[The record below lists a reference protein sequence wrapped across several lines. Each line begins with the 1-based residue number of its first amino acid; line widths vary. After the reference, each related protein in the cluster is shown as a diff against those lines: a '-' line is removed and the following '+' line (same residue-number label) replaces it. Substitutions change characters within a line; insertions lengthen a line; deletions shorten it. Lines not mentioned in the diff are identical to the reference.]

1 MKQFISFTHKEFI
14 HIFRDSRTLLI
25 LLVMPAVLITL
36 FGYVVTTEVR
46 GAIATV
52 CDETMPQ
59 DSRRIIDAIE
69 ASQYFDLSSPSLSI
83 NDAEVKLRSGE
94 ADVAVC
100 IRPSKSPTSTGSA
113 HSLKG
118 DLQPI
123 EILVLCDGSE
133 PNQAQMRGAYMM
145 QIVSPMLSEGSS
157 IYSPPFRE
165 GQGVGLR
172 SLFNPQARSEY
183 NFVPGVIGLI
193 VLLICAM
200 MTSIAIVSEKENG
213 TMELLLA
220 SPLSPLTIIS
230 AKLIP
235 YFVFSSVN
243 LITIL
248 LLSHYLLGVPFVG
261 SVTAFVAVTLLY
273 IIVSLALGLL
283 ISTAVRTQMAALL
296 LSLLLIVP
304 TMYLSNFVFPLDSLP
319 LPMQV
324 VSNIVPAK
332 WYMDAARRI
341 LIQGVEVQY
350 VAKDFAV
357 LAIMAVVL
365 MTISVKLFKKRL

>member
-1 MKQFISFTHKEFI
+1 MNQFLSFTRKEFI

-46 GAIATV
+46 GAIATI
-52 CDETMPQ
+52 CDESVTQ
-59 DSRRIIDAIE
+59 DSRRIAEAIGASHYFTLTSPSSSIDA
-69 ASQYFDLSSPSLSI
+69 AQD
-83 NDAEVKLRSGE
+83 KLRSGQ

-100 IRPSKSPTSTGSA
+100 INRDGEV
-113 HSLKG
+113 L
-118 DLQPI
+118 I
-123 EILVLCDGSE
+123 LCDGSE
-133 PNQAQMRGAYMM
+133 PNQSQMRGAYMI
-145 QIVSPMLSEGSS
+145 QIL
-157 IYSPPFRE
+157 
-165 GQGVGLR
+165 QGVADQTTVQMTAVSSR
-172 SLFNPQARSEY
+172 SLFNPQQRSEY

-230 AKLIP
+230 AKLVP
-235 YFVFSSVN
+235 YFFFSSIN
-243 LITIL
+243 LISIL

-261 SVTAFVAVTLLY
+261 SLPAFVAVTLLY

-283 ISTAVRTQMAALL
+283 ISTVVRTQMAALL

-319 LPMQV
+319 LPMQGM
-324 VSNIVPAK
+324 SNIVPAK

-341 LIQGVEVQY
+341 LIQGVEVKH
-350 VAKDFAV
+350 VAWDFGILAV
-357 LAIMAVVL
+357 MAVVL
-365 MTISVKLFKKRL
+365 MGISVKLFKKRLS

>member
-1 MKQFISFTHKEFI
+1 MKQFICFTRKEFI

-36 FGYVVTTEVR
+36 FGFVVTTEVR
-46 GAIATV
+46 GAIATI
-52 CDETMPQ
+52 CDEAMTQ
-59 DSRRIIDAIE
+59 DSRRIAETIGT
-69 ASQYFDLSSPSLSI
+69 SQYFSLTSPCGSI
-83 NDAEVKLRSGE
+83 DVAEDKLRSGQ

-100 IRPSKSPTSTGSA
+100 INRDGEV
-113 HSLKG
+113 L
-118 DLQPI
+118 I
-123 EILVLCDGSE
+123 LCDGSE

-145 QIVSPMLSEGSS
+145 QIITPLLSEGSS
-157 IYSPPFRE
+157 ISSPSYT
-165 GQGVGLR
+165 GGVVAR
-172 SLFNPQARSEY
+172 SLFNPQQRSEY

-235 YFVFSSVN
+235 YFFFSSIN

-261 SVTAFVAVTLLY
+261 SLTAFVVVTLLY
-273 IIVSLALGLL
+273 IVVSLALGLL
-283 ISTAVRTQMAALL
+283 ISTVVRTQMAALL

-319 LPMQV
+319 LPMQG

-332 WYMDAARRI
+332 WYIDAARRI
-341 LIQGVEVQY
+341 LVQGVEVRY
-350 VAKDFAV
+350 VVKDFAILFV
-357 LAIMAVVL
+357 MAVVL
-365 MTISVKLFKKRL
+365 MVISVKLFKKRLS

>member
-1 MKQFISFTHKEFI
+1 
-14 HIFRDSRTLLI
+14 
-25 LLVMPAVLITL
+25 
-36 FGYVVTTEVR
+36 
-46 GAIATV
+46 
-52 CDETMPQ
+52 
-59 DSRRIIDAIE
+59 
-69 ASQYFDLSSPSLSI
+69 
-83 NDAEVKLRSGE
+83 
-94 ADVAVC
+94 
-100 IRPSKSPTSTGSA
+100 
-113 HSLKG
+113 
-118 DLQPI
+118 
-123 EILVLCDGSE
+123 
-133 PNQAQMRGAYMM
+133 MM
-145 QIVSPMLSEGSS
+145 QIINPLLSEGSS
-157 IYSPPFRE
+157 IYSPLFRE
-165 GQGVGLR
+165 VQGVGLR
-172 SLFNPQARSEY
+172 SLFNPQQRSEY

-235 YFVFSSVN
+235 YFFFSSIN

-261 SVTAFVAVTLLY
+261 SLMAFVAITLLY

-319 LPMQV
+319 LPMQI

-341 LIQGVEVQY
+341 LIQGVDVQY
-350 VAKDFAV
+350 VAKNFAI
-357 LAIMAVVL
+357 LAVMAVVL
-365 MTISVKLFKKRL
+365 MGISVKLFKKRL

>member
-52 CDETMPQ
+52 CDETVSV

-69 ASQYFDLSSPSLSI
+69 ASRYFDLSSPSLSI

-100 IRPSKSPTSTGSA
+100 IRPSKTP
-113 HSLKG
+113 LKG

-145 QIVSPMLSEGSS
+145 QILQSVSADVPVNTSTV
-157 IYSPPFRE
+157 RC
-165 GQGVGLR
+165 R

>member
-1 MKQFISFTHKEFI
+1 MKQFISFTRKEFI

-52 CDETMPQ
+52 CDETVSV

-69 ASQYFDLSSPSLSI
+69 ASRYFDLSSPSLSI

-100 IRPSKSPTSTGSA
+100 IRPSKSP
-113 HSLKG
+113 LKG

>member
-52 CDETMPQ
+52 CDETVSV

-69 ASQYFDLSSPSLSI
+69 ASRYFDLSSPSLSI

-100 IRPSKSPTSTGSA
+100 IRPSKSP
-113 HSLKG
+113 LKG

-165 GQGVGLR
+165 GQGVG
-172 SLFNPQARSEY
+172 
-183 NFVPGVIGLI
+183 
-193 VLLICAM
+193 
-200 MTSIAIVSEKENG
+200 
-213 TMELLLA
+213 
-220 SPLSPLTIIS
+220 
-230 AKLIP
+230 P
-235 YFVFSSVN
+235 YE
-243 LITIL
+243 T
-248 LLSHYLLGVPFVG
+248 
-261 SVTAFVAVTLLY
+261 T
-273 IIVSLALGLL
+273 
-283 ISTAVRTQMAALL
+283 
-296 LSLLLIVP
+296 
-304 TMYLSNFVFPLDSLP
+304 
-319 LPMQV
+319 
-324 VSNIVPAK
+324 
-332 WYMDAARRI
+332 
-341 LIQGVEVQY
+341 
-350 VAKDFAV
+350 
-357 LAIMAVVL
+357 
-365 MTISVKLFKKRL
+365 

>member
-1 MKQFISFTHKEFI
+1 MKQLISFTRKEFI

-46 GAIATV
+46 GAIATI
-52 CDETMPQ
+52 CDEAMTQ
-59 DSRRIIDAIE
+59 DSRCIVEAIS
-69 ASQYFDLSSPSLSI
+69 ASQYFSLTSPCGST
-83 NDAEVKLRSGE
+83 DAAEEKLRSGE

-100 IRPSKSPTSTGSA
+100 INRDGNV
-113 HSLKG
+113 L
-118 DLQPI
+118 I
-123 EILVLCDGSE
+123 LCDGSE
-133 PNQAQMRGAYMM
+133 PNQAQMRGTYMM
-145 QIVSPMLSEGSS
+145 QIITPLLSDGSNISSPSYTG
-157 IYSPPFRE
+157 
-165 GQGVGLR
+165 GVVVR
-172 SLFNPQARSEY
+172 SLFNPQQRSEY

-235 YFVFSSVN
+235 YFFFSGLN

-261 SVTAFVAVTLLY
+261 SLVAFVAVTLL
-273 IIVSLALGLL
+273 
-283 ISTAVRTQMAALL
+283 
-296 LSLLLIVP
+296 
-304 TMYLSNFVFPLDSLP
+304 
-319 LPMQV
+319 
-324 VSNIVPAK
+324 
-332 WYMDAARRI
+332 
-341 LIQGVEVQY
+341 
-350 VAKDFAV
+350 
-357 LAIMAVVL
+357 
-365 MTISVKLFKKRL
+365 

>member
-46 GAIATV
+46 GAIATI
-52 CDETMPQ
+52 CDEAMTQ

-69 ASQYFDLSSPSLSI
+69 ASRYFDLSSPSLSI

-145 QIVSPMLSEGSS
+145 QIITPLLSEGSS
-157 IYSPPFRE
+157 ISSPSYT
-165 GQGVGLR
+165 GGVVAR

-261 SVTAFVAVTLLY
+261 SLMTFVAITLLY

-319 LPMQV
+319 LPMQM

-341 LIQGVEVQY
+341 LIQGVEVKY
-350 VAKDFAV
+350 VAKDFIV

-365 MTISVKLFKKRL
+365 MGISVKLFKKRLS

>member
-1 MKQFISFTHKEFI
+1 MMQIITP
-14 HIFRDSRTLLI
+14 LLSDGSSI
-25 LLVMPAVLITL
+25 
-36 FGYVVTTEVR
+36 
-46 GAIATV
+46 
-52 CDETMPQ
+52 
-59 DSRRIIDAIE
+59 
-69 ASQYFDLSSPSLSI
+69 SSPSYT
-83 NDAEVKLRSGE
+83 EGV
-94 ADVAVC
+94 VA
-100 IRPSKSPTSTGSA
+100 
-113 HSLKG
+113 
-118 DLQPI
+118 
-123 EILVLCDGSE
+123 
-133 PNQAQMRGAYMM
+133 
-145 QIVSPMLSEGSS
+145 
-157 IYSPPFRE
+157 
-165 GQGVGLR
+165 R
-172 SLFNPQARSEY
+172 SLFNPQQRSEY

-235 YFVFSSVN
+235 YFFFSGLN

-261 SVTAFVAVTLLY
+261 SLVAFVAVTLLY

-283 ISTAVRTQMAALL
+283 ISTVVRTQMAALL

-319 LPMQV
+319 LPMQG

-332 WYMDAARRI
+332 WYIDAARRI
-341 LIQGVEVQY
+341 LIQGVDVRY
-350 VAKDFAV
+350 VAKDFV
-357 LAIMAVVL
+357 ILVIMAVVL
-365 MTISVKLFKKRL
+365 MGISVKLFKKRLS

>member
-1 MKQFISFTHKEFI
+1 MKQLISFTRKEFI

-46 GAIATV
+46 GAIATI
-52 CDETMPQ
+52 CDEAMTQ
-59 DSRRIIDAIE
+59 DSRRIVEAIS
-69 ASQYFDLSSPSLSI
+69 ASQYFSLISPCGST
-83 NDAEVKLRSGE
+83 DAAEEKLHSGE

-100 IRPSKSPTSTGSA
+100 INRDGNV
-113 HSLKG
+113 L
-118 DLQPI
+118 I
-123 EILVLCDGSE
+123 LCDGSE
-133 PNQAQMRGAYMM
+133 PNQAQMRGTYMM
-145 QIVSPMLSEGSS
+145 QIITPLLSDGSS
-157 IYSPPFRE
+157 ISSPSYTE
-165 GQGVGLR
+165 GVVAR
-172 SLFNPQARSEY
+172 SLFNPQQRSEY

-235 YFVFSSVN
+235 YFFFSGLN

-261 SVTAFVAVTLLY
+261 SLVAFVAVTLLY

-283 ISTAVRTQMAALL
+283 ISTVVRTQMAALL
-296 LSLLLIVP
+296 LSLLIIVP

-319 LPMQV
+319 LPMQG

-332 WYMDAARRI
+332 WYIDAARRI
-341 LIQGVEVQY
+341 LIQGVEVRY
-350 VAKDFAV
+350 VAKDFV
-357 LAIMAVVL
+357 ILVIMAVVL
-365 MTISVKLFKKRL
+365 MGISVKLFKKRLS

>member
-1 MKQFISFTHKEFI
+1 MKQFISFTRKEFI

-46 GAIATV
+46 GAIATI
-52 CDETMPQ
+52 CDETMTQ
-59 DSRRIIDAIE
+59 DSRRIAEAIS
-69 ASQYFDLSSPSLSI
+69 ASQYFTLTSPCASI
-83 NDAEVKLRSGE
+83 DAAEAKLRSGQ
-94 ADVAVC
+94 ADVAMC
-100 IRPSKSPTSTGSA
+100 INRDGEV
-113 HSLKG
+113 L
-118 DLQPI
+118 I
-123 EILVLCDGSE
+123 LCDGSE

-145 QIVSPMLSEGSS
+145 QIITPLLSEGSS
-157 IYSPPFRE
+157 ISSPSYT
-165 GQGVGLR
+165 GGVVAR
-172 SLFNPQARSEY
+172 SLFNPQQRSEY

-235 YFVFSSVN
+235 YFFFSSIN

-261 SVTAFVAVTLLY
+261 SLTAFVVVTLLY

-283 ISTAVRTQMAALL
+283 ISTVVRTQMAALL

-319 LPMQV
+319 LPMQG

-332 WYMDAARRI
+332 WYIDAARRI
-341 LIQGVEVQY
+341 LVQGVEVRY
-350 VAKDFAV
+350 VVKDFAILFV
-357 LAIMAVVL
+357 MAVVL
-365 MTISVKLFKKRL
+365 MVISVKLFKKRLS

>member
-1 MKQFISFTHKEFI
+1 MKQFISFTRKEFI

-46 GAIATV
+46 GAIATI
-52 CDETMPQ
+52 CDESMTQ
-59 DSRRIIDAIE
+59 DSRRIAEAIS
-69 ASQYFDLSSPSLSI
+69 ASQYFSLTSPCRSM
-83 NDAEVKLRSGE
+83 DVAEDKLRSGQ

-100 IRPSKSPTSTGSA
+100 INRNGEV
-113 HSLKG
+113 L
-118 DLQPI
+118 I
-123 EILVLCDGSE
+123 LCDGSE

-145 QIVSPMLSEGSS
+145 QIISPMLSEGSIIS
-157 IYSPPFRE
+157 SPSYTGRV
-165 GQGVGLR
+165 VGR
-172 SLFNPQARSEY
+172 SLFNPQQRSEY

-235 YFVFSSVN
+235 YFFFSSVN

-261 SVTAFVAVTLLY
+261 SLVTFVAVTLLY

-341 LIQGVEVQY
+341 LIQGVEVKY
-350 VAKDFAV
+350 VAKDFIV

-365 MTISVKLFKKRL
+365 MGISAKLFKKRLS

>member
-1 MKQFISFTHKEFI
+1 MKQFISFTRKEFI

-46 GAIATV
+46 GAIATI
-52 CDETMPQ
+52 CDESMTQ
-59 DSRRIIDAIE
+59 DSRRIAEAIS
-69 ASQYFDLSSPSLSI
+69 ASQYFSLTSPCRSM
-83 NDAEVKLRSGE
+83 DVAEDKLRSGQ

-100 IRPSKSPTSTGSA
+100 INRNGEV
-113 HSLKG
+113 L
-118 DLQPI
+118 I
-123 EILVLCDGSE
+123 LCDGSE

-332 WYMDAARRI
+332 CYMDAARRI

>member
-1 MKQFISFTHKEFI
+1 MKQLISFTRKEFPSGTPSSLSRKWKNSSFLAFVRKEFI
-14 HIFRDSRTLLI
+14 HIFRDSRTILI

-36 FGYVVTTEVR
+36 FGYVVTTEVQ
-46 GAIATV
+46 GAVATI
-52 CDETMPQ
+52 CDEAVTQ
-59 DSRRIIDAIE
+59 DSRRITEAIS
-69 ASQYFDLSSPSLSI
+69 ASRYFELTSPSLSI
-83 NDAEVKLRSGE
+83 NEAEVKLRSGE

-100 IRPSKSPTSTGSA
+100 INRDGNV
-113 HSLKG
+113 
-118 DLQPI
+118 
-123 EILVLCDGSE
+123 LVLCDGSE

-145 QIVSPMLSEGSS
+145 QIIQGTSADVSVNTGSVRS
-157 IYSPPFRE
+157 
-165 GQGVGLR
+165 R

-220 SPLSPLTIIS
+220 SPVSPSTIIS

-235 YFVFSSVN
+235 YFVFSSIN

-261 SVTAFVAVTLLY
+261 SLAAFVMVTLLY

-350 VAKDFAV
+350 VAKDFAI

-365 MTISVKLFKKRL
+365 MGISVKLFRKRL

>member
-1 MKQFISFTHKEFI
+1 MKQFISFTRKEFI

-46 GAIATV
+46 GAIATI
-52 CDETMPQ
+52 CDEAMTQ
-59 DSRRIIDAIE
+59 DSRRIAEAIS
-69 ASQYFDLSSPSLSI
+69 ASQYFTLTSPCTSI
-83 NDAEVKLRSGE
+83 DAAEAKLRSGQ
-94 ADVAVC
+94 ADVAMC
-100 IRPSKSPTSTGSA
+100 INRDGEV
-113 HSLKG
+113 L
-118 DLQPI
+118 I
-123 EILVLCDGSE
+123 LCDGSE

-145 QIVSPMLSEGSS
+145 QIITPLLSEGSS
-157 IYSPPFRE
+157 ISSPSYT
-165 GQGVGLR
+165 GGVVAR
-172 SLFNPQARSEY
+172 SLFNPQQRSEY

-235 YFVFSSVN
+235 YFFFSSIN

-261 SVTAFVAVTLLY
+261 SLTAFVVVTLLY
-273 IIVSLALGLL
+273 IVVSLALGLL
-283 ISTAVRTQMAALL
+283 ISTVVRTQMAALL

-319 LPMQV
+319 LPMQG

-332 WYMDAARRI
+332 WYIDAARRI
-341 LIQGVEVQY
+341 LIQGVEVRY
-350 VAKDFAV
+350 VAKDFV
-357 LAIMAVVL
+357 ILVIMAVVL
-365 MTISVKLFKKRL
+365 MGISVKLFKKRLS

>member
-1 MKQFISFTHKEFI
+1 MKQFISFTRKEFI

-46 GAIATV
+46 GAIATI
-52 CDETMPQ
+52 CDETMTQ
-59 DSRRIIDAIE
+59 DNRRIAEAIG
-69 ASQYFDLSSPSLSI
+69 ASQYFSLTSPCSSI
-83 NDAEVKLRSGE
+83 DAAEAKLRSGQ

-100 IRPSKSPTSTGSA
+100 IRPSKSP
-113 HSLKG
+113 LKG

-145 QIVSPMLSEGSS
+145 QIITPLLSEGSS
-157 IYSPPFRE
+157 ISSPSYT
-165 GQGVGLR
+165 GGVVAR
-172 SLFNPQARSEY
+172 SLFNPQQRSEY

-235 YFVFSSVN
+235 YFFFSSIN

-261 SVTAFVAVTLLY
+261 SLTAFVVVTLLY
-273 IIVSLALGLL
+273 IVVSLALGLL
-283 ISTAVRTQMAALL
+283 ISTVVRTQMAALL

-319 LPMQV
+319 LPMQG

-341 LIQGVEVQY
+341 LIQGVEVRY
-350 VAKDFAV
+350 VAKDFIV

-365 MTISVKLFKKRL
+365 MGISAKLFKKRLS

>member
-1 MKQFISFTHKEFI
+1 MKQFISFTYKEFI

-52 CDETMPQ
+52 CDETVSV

-69 ASQYFDLSSPSLSI
+69 ASRYFDLSSPRLSI

-100 IRPSKSPTSTGSA
+100 IRPSKSP
-113 HSLKG
+113 LRG

-145 QIVSPMLSEGSS
+145 QIITPLLSNSSTIFSPSYKE
-157 IYSPPFRE
+157 
-165 GQGVGLR
+165 GVGGR

-243 LITIL
+243 LINIL

>member
-1 MKQFISFTHKEFI
+1 MKQFISFTRKEFI

-46 GAIATV
+46 GAIATIY
-52 CDETMPQ
+52 DETMTQ
-59 DSRRIIDAIE
+59 DSRRIAEAIG
-69 ASQYFDLSSPSLSI
+69 ASQYFSLTSPSSCI
-83 NDAEVKLRSGE
+83 DAAEDKLRSGQ

-100 IRPSKSPTSTGSA
+100 INRDGEV
-113 HSLKG
+113 L
-118 DLQPI
+118 I
-123 EILVLCDGSE
+123 LCDGSE

-145 QIVSPMLSEGSS
+145 QIITPLLSEGSS
-157 IYSPPFRE
+157 ISSPSYKR
-165 GQGVGLR
+165 GVVGR
-172 SLFNPQARSEY
+172 SLFNPQQRSEY

-235 YFVFSSVN
+235 YFFFSSVN

-261 SVTAFVAVTLLY
+261 SLVAFVAVTLLY

-283 ISTAVRTQMAALL
+283 ISTIVRTQMAALL

-319 LPMQV
+319 LPMQG

-332 WYMDAARRI
+332 WYIDAARRI
-341 LIQGVEVQY
+341 LIQGVEVRY
-350 VAKDFAV
+350 VVKDFAILFV
-357 LAIMAVVL
+357 MAVVL
-365 MTISVKLFKKRL
+365 MGISVKLFKKRLS

>member
-1 MKQFISFTHKEFI
+1 MKQFISFTRKEFL

-25 LLVMPAVLITL
+25 LLVMPTVLITL

-46 GAIATV
+46 GAIATI
-52 CDETMPQ
+52 CDEAMTQ
-59 DSRRIIDAIE
+59 DSRRIAETIE
-69 ASQYFDLSSPSLSI
+69 ASRYFSLTPPCGSI
-83 NDAEVKLRSGE
+83 HEAETKLRSGQ

-100 IRPSKSPTSTGSA
+100 INRDG
-113 HSLKG
+113 
-118 DLQPI
+118 
-123 EILVLCDGSE
+123 EILILCDGSE
-133 PNQAQMRGAYMM
+133 PNQALMRGAYMM
-145 QIVSPMLSEGSS
+145 QILQGLSGNAS
-157 IYSPPFRE
+157 IYTSAV
-165 GQGVGLR
+165 QSR
-172 SLFNPQARSEY
+172 SLFNPQQRSEY

-235 YFVFSSVN
+235 YFFFSSIN
-243 LITIL
+243 LISIL

-261 SVTAFVAVTLLY
+261 SLTAFVMVTLLY

-324 VSNIVPAK
+324 ASNIVPAK

-350 VAKDFAV
+350 VVKDFV
-357 LAIMAVVL
+357 ILAFMAVVL
-365 MTISVKLFKKRL
+365 MGISVKLFKKRLS